1 MLLVYG
7 YANAD
12 IVARVHRLLGDGDRA
27 TAERIDTLPG
37 GMAANCACAAAWCS
51 SEVVFFGNV
60 GRDPFGELLVADF
73 SAYGVNVD
81 HVVRDEATTKAI
93 VTVTASGERTII
105 SEETAF
111 RPEKLAAFLDN
122 QLDSQLDSQLDNQTE
137 PGWLYVDGYHVGRA
151 PLSLAKKR
159 GLCLYCDLDG
169 APDTYDVPTLLDAL
183 ENIDVVQWNPKVKHA
198 LAARSDL
205 DLPTLEN
212 ELYTR
217 VATVITTNGARS
229 ITLNAH
235 GEETTVDVPHT
246 ETVVDTTGAGDIFAG
261 ATLHY
266 LHLGHSVL
274 DAVDKSRHVAARSV
288 GRRGARLARHEQQ
301 H

>member
-37 GMAANCACAAAWCS
+37 GMAANCACAAAWCG

-60 GRDPFGELLVADF
+60 GRDPFGELLLADF

-93 VTVTASGERTII
+93 VTVTAAGERAII

-122 QLDSQLDSQLDNQTE
+122 QLDSQLGNQTE

-159 GLCLYCDLDG
+159 GLNLYCDLDG
-169 APDTYDVPTLLDAL
+169 APDTYDLGVILDAL

-198 LAARSDL
+198 LARQSDL
-205 DLPTLEN
+205 DLPALER

-235 GEETTVDVPHT
+235 SEETTVDVPHT

-266 LHLGHSVL
+266 LGLGYSVL
-274 DAVDKSRHVAARSV
+274 DAVDKSRYVAARSV
-288 GRRGARLARHEQQ
+288 GRSGARLAADAGRRR
-301 H
+301 